1 MAEKKTNNIKFED
14 ALERLEEII
23 KSLQDGNLSLEKSME
38 AFQEGI
44 ELVKICSE
52 KLDNAET
59 KVKMLIKESNGTQKE
74 VPFDCESAK

>member
-1 MAEKKTNNIKFED
+1 MVEKKTNNIKFED